1 MKNISVKIAAALASV
16 VATAALADVKT
27 IEGSDTMYGLVND
40 AIVQAGLDGEISY
53 VGGGSGKGE
62 TALVEGRQGIAAL
75 SRAMKDDAVAK
86 AKTAGINVTPH
97 KVAVDA
103 VAIWVNKNNASS
115 KIDVNSLRSIFSC
128 RAGDWKDVPGSGKTG
143 PIKVF
148 RRNDSSGTTDTFK
161 TLVKLDAFGSCV
173 TMLPETADIAAVTSK
188 DENALAYSGL
198 SAGTDKNKAL
208 AVAVDATSTAFLP
221 TGANVRSFKYPLS
234 RFLYV
239 YEAGGASALAAPE
252 KALLAKL
259 LDRSFLDPIVQANE
273 FFTLD

>member
-128 RAGDWKDVPGSGKTG
+128 RAGDWKD
-143 PIKVF
+143 
-148 RRNDSSGTTDTFK
+148 DSSSTPEDTR
-161 TLVKLDAFGSCV
+161 AR
-173 TMLPETADIAAVTSK
+173 A
-188 DENALAYSGL
+188 
-198 SAGTDKNKAL
+198 
-208 AVAVDATSTAFLP
+208 
-221 TGANVRSFKYPLS
+221 LS
-234 RFLYV
+234 RSRRGAAARPRRR
-239 YEAGGASALAAPE
+239 AGP
-252 KALLAKL
+252 
-259 LDRSFLDPIVQANE
+259 
-273 FFTLD
+273 T